1 MQNQKHTSYKYS
13 FGRVLRKRHEAM
25 GRAPK
30 YQQITEWI
38 QNQIVSGELSNGDR
52 LESEHELSARFQLS
66 RQTVR
71 HALSELEEAGIVSRV
86 KGSGTYI
93 RYGTGSTEPLSQ
105 TVTIIS
111 TYADSYIFP
120 KLLQVM
126 VRRLSKAG
134 YSTKIMFTNNRVETE
149 GRLLRQ
155 IMSEDS
161 RDPLLVEPV
170 MSGLP
175 NPNLGYYRKLQ
186 AAGIPILFFHSFYPE
201 LSIPHVSMDD
211 RAVGRA
217 ATEYLLSRGH
227 TRIGGIFKSD
237 DGQGRL
243 RYAGFTDAMRASGVE
258 IREERISWIDTQE
271 LRDQLSY
278 SPYILRRL
286 QTCSACICYNDEI
299 AHLVTEQCLAAGI
312 RIPED
317 LSLISV
323 DNSELAKLN
332 AVPLTSVIHPLEALG
347 EKVAENLL
355 QLIADKRYEATF
367 EFAPEI
373 EERMSAASI

>member
-1 MQNQKHTSYKYS
+1 
-13 FGRVLRKRHEAM
+13 M

-38 QNQIVSGELSNGDR
+38 QNQIASGALESGDR
-52 LESEHELSARFQLS
+52 LESEHELSARFHLS

-71 HALSELEEAGIVSRV
+71 HALSELEDAGLVSRV

-93 RYGTGSTEPLSQ
+93 QYGAGGGEPLSQ

-126 VRRLSKAG
+126 VRRLGKAG
-134 YSTKIMFTNNRVETE
+134 YGTKIMFTNNRVETE
-149 GRLLRQ
+149 RRLLEGILQ
-155 IMSEDS
+155 DGC

-175 NPNLGYYRKLQ
+175 NPNLACYRKLQ

-217 ATEYLLSRGH
+217 ATEYLLRQGH
-227 TRIGGIFKSD
+227 TRIGGIFKAD

-243 RYAGFTDAMRASGVE
+243 RYAGFIDAMRAFGAE

-271 LRDQLSY
+271 LRDQLAY
-278 SPYILRRL
+278 SPYLIKRL
-286 QTCSACICYNDEI
+286 KTCSACVCYNDEI
-299 AHLVTEQCLAAGI
+299 AHLITEQCLSAGI
-312 RIPED
+312 RIPEE

-323 DNSELAKLN
+323 DNSELARLN
-332 AVPLTSVIHPLEALG
+332 AVPLTSVIHPMEALG
-347 EKVAENLL
+347 EKVAEQMLRL
-355 QLIADKRYEATF
+355 MEEKGFDATF
-367 EFAPEI
+367 EFEPQI
-373 EERMSAASI
+373 EERSSVAAL

>member
-1 MQNQKHTSYKYS
+1 
-13 FGRVLRKRHEAM
+13 M

-38 QNQIVSGELSNGDR
+38 QNQIASGELSCGDR
-52 LESEHELSARFQLS
+52 MESEHELSARFQLS

-71 HALSELEEAGIVSRV
+71 HALSELEQAGIVSRV

-93 RYGTGSTEPLSQ
+93 QYGTGGTAPLSQ

-155 IMSEDS
+155 ILSDGS

-175 NPNLGYYRKLQ
+175 NPNLSYYRKLQ

-201 LSIPHVSMDD
+201 LPVPHVSMDD

-217 ATEYLLSRGH
+217 ATDYLLSRGH

-243 RYAGFTDAMRASGVE
+243 RYAGFIDAMRASGVG
-258 IREERISWIDTQE
+258 IREECISWTDTQE

-286 QTCSACICYNDEI
+286 QTCSACVCYNDEI
-299 AHLVTEQCLAAGI
+299 AHLVTGQCLAAGI

-332 AVPLTSVIHPLEALG
+332 AVPLTSVIHPLETLG

-355 QLIADKRYEATF
+355 QFIEDRGYEATF

-373 EERMSAASI
+373 EERVSVLTLH

>member
-1 MQNQKHTSYKYS
+1 
-13 FGRVLRKRHEAM
+13 M

-38 QNQIVSGELSNGDR
+38 QNQIATGELSAGDR

-71 HALSELEEAGIVSRV
+71 HALSELEAAGIVSRV

-93 RYGTGSTEPLSQ
+93 QYGAGSTEPLSQ

-120 KLLQVM
+120 RLLQVM

-155 IMSEDS
+155 LLSEGS
-161 RDPLLVEPV
+161 RDPLLIEPV

-175 NPNLGYYRKLQ
+175 NPNSGYYRKLQ

-217 ATEYLLSRGH
+217 ATEYLLRQGH
-227 TRIGGIFKSD
+227 TRIGGIFKAD

-258 IREERISWIDTQE
+258 IREERIAWIDTQE

-286 QTCSACICYNDEI
+286 QTCSACVCYNDEI
-299 AHLVTEQCLAAGI
+299 AHLVTEQCLQAGI
-312 RIPED
+312 RIPDE

-355 QLIADKRYEATF
+355 QLIADREYDATF
-367 EFAPEI
+367 EFAPQI
-373 EERMSAASI
+373 EERASVSPTVSAAQSNNQ